1 MNNILQYYKFV
12 DHAFILDNSKLSHE
26 DDIRKLLE
34 GKFES
39 HYTYRHFD
47 KNIGLCRAMNY
58 GMKEALEAKYDW
70 ALLMDADSV
79 LQNDIVSLYKRFL
92 EMSSEN
98 NIAVLAPVHLYDRSK
113 NHLYEGV
120 RSVKWAMTSGCF
132 YHVGIFEMLHGFKE
146 ELFVD
151 GLDMDYCYKAR
162 QNGFQILEM
171 GAAGIK
177 HHPAETRF
185 VKLGS
190 RVLLK
195 YGYASPWRY
204 YMQAR
209 ALVWVILRYRS
220 YIDIVTYVY
229 KWFKVILLFDN
240 KSEFVKQMIKGS
252 KEGISL
258 WREEKSDKEI

>member
-1 MNNILQYYKFV
+1 
-12 DHAFILDNSKLSHE
+12 
-26 DDIRKLLE
+26 
-34 GKFES
+34 
-39 HYTYRHFD
+39 
-47 KNIGLCRAMNY
+47 MNY
-58 GMKEALEAKYDW
+58 GMKEALKEKYDW

-79 LQNDIVSLYKRFL
+79 LQNDIVSLYKRFS

-132 YHVGIFEMLHGFKE
+132 YHVGIFEKLHGFNE

-195 YGYASPWRY
+195 YGDASPWRY

-209 ALVWVILRYRS
+209 ALVWVILKYRS
-220 YIDIVTYVY
+220 YRDIAIYMY
-229 KWFKVILLFDN
+229 KWIKVIFFFDN
-240 KSEFVKQMIKGS
+240 KREFVTQMINGS
-252 KEGISL
+252 KDGIFL
-258 WREEKSDKEI
+258 WKSQKRKRIGVYDLWK